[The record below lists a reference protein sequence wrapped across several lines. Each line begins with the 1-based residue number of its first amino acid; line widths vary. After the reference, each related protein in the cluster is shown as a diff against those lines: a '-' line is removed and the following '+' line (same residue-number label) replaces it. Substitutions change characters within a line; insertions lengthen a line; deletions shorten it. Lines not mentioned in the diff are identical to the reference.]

1 MVDRRVR
8 HLGKCWRRLVWL
20 LLLMFAPLFASAPP
34 AKAGGV
40 IPGNCLF
47 GGPPIPCP
55 VFDLQIFLKNIAL
68 KIAETFLN
76 QLLQQVSDL
85 WGVVKNEIQ
94 VTPTPPTYEILEDV
108 KLPPFQLSD
117 LPCFKQ
123 TSTATDPVA
132 QDRED
137 LTLSFVRPPNYRGT
151 TAEEQQLAVC
161 RQLAF
166 AEGAKRASAGAK
178 ALQVHLIQLMKKQ
191 EDFMKKG
198 CPALVGAANN
208 GTGYCLRAQ
217 KNQLRLY
224 EKEIRDVQLK
234 VKEYTNNLRSLQA
247 LAQTTNRNLLQ

>member
-8 HLGKCWRRLVWL
+8 YLGKRWRLVWL
-20 LLLMFAPLFASAPP
+20 VLLLLTPLFAGATP

-40 IPGNCLF
+40 IPGICFSVPCL
-47 GGPPIPCP
+47 
-55 VFDLQIFLKNIAL
+55 VFDNQNFLEGVAL

-76 QLLQQVSDL
+76 QLLQQLGDL
-85 WGVVKNEIQ
+85 WGVLKNEIQ
-94 VTPTPPTYEILEDV
+94 VTPTPPTYEILESV

-123 TSTATDPVA
+123 TSTATDPIA

-178 ALQVHLIQLMKKQ
+178 ALQVHLKTLMKKQ
-191 EDFMKKG
+191 DDFMKKG
-198 CPALVGAANN
+198 CSSLVGAAND
-208 GTGYCLRAQ
+208 GTVYCLRAE